1 MRDGR
6 WEMRDERWEMR
17 DERWEKRDVGDGKK
31 GMPLSPRSRRR
42 FRQGSRLS
50 HPRQMQGVHRND
62 DGHLRKT
69 PQPVQSCTGGA
80 SDGVCGS
87 ILTGATDAGS
97 GICLGSPP
105 SHPKA
110 RCHRDPAQSI
120 QAALDVRRIQ
130 VLQSRTPILEGGD
143 LNHGTG
149 RGCILSRRFLETLH
163 LCMPLPAPMPVRTA
177 RIQESP

>member
-1 MRDGR
+1 MRDGS
-6 WEMRDERWEMR
+6 WELG
-17 DERWEKRDVGDGKK
+17 VGKK
-31 GMPLSPRSRRR
+31 GMPLSPRSLRR

-50 HPRQMQGVHRND
+50 HPRQMQGAHRNGG
-62 DGHLRKT
+62 GHLRKT

-80 SDGVCGS
+80 SDEVCSS
-87 ILTGATDAGS
+87 IQTGATDAET
-97 GICLGSPP
+97 GICLGLPP

-110 RCHRDPAQSI
+110 RYHRDPAQSI
-120 QAALDVRRIQ
+120 QAALDVQRIQ

-149 RGCILSRRFLETLH
+149 RGCILSQRFLETLH